1 MSIAWGNY
9 SHKNSERKFSAPK
22 MRLIIKA
29 VCEHYNIKPYELNE
43 DIRSHNYVR
52 ARHMTFYLARTMT
65 NASFPQIGKF
75 LNKDHTTVINGYHR
89 MKSAISKSD
98 ETRELVDCL
107 RTKLATIQDVPIMF
121 QLPYWGA

>member
-9 SHKNSERKFSAPK
+9 SRKNSERKFSAPK

-29 VCEHYNIKPYELNE
+29 VCEHYHIKPYELNE

-75 LNKDHTTVINGYHR
+75 LNKDHTTVINGYQR
-89 MKSAISKSD
+89 MRSAISKSD

-107 RTKLATIQDVPIMF
+107 KSKLSSIQDVPIMF